1 MAKILL
7 GAFMGAISGSVSGTT
22 FSTNRSGAYV
32 KKKNV
37 KKFKPG
43 SDLSETVNLPS
54 SGSVVSSVRA
64 RFASI
69 SKSWKLIS
77 IAKRTAF
84 NNAVADWTQIDA
96 LGNTVTLSGFNLF
109 SKLNGTAGALFSLA
123 TAPFT
128 AVPITTVPAKIA
140 GNFVQEATL
149 DFTVLKQSFEASG
162 YNGPISNTNAILVE
176 MTRPMSAGVSKPSDS
191 DFRQIAVINAPLVGP
206 ATEYDVSDQ
215 YAAKMGSIV
224 GAEGKV
230 IFTRLSMV
238 SITGGQKNTF
248 NQFVEKIA

>member
-69 SKSWKLIS
+69 SKTWKLLPQ
-77 IAKRTAF
+77 AARTAF
-84 NNAVADWTQIDA
+84 NNAVADWKQTDA
-96 LGNTVTLSGFNLF
+96 LGNTITLSGFNLF
-109 SKLNGTAGALFSLA
+109 SKLNGVAAALASIA
-123 TAPFT
+123 TTPFLGS
-128 AVPITTVPAKIA
+128 PITTVPAKIV

-149 DFTVLKQSFEASG
+149 DFTILKQSFEATG
-162 YNGPISNTNAILVE
+162 FNGAISDSNAILVE
-176 MTRPMSAGVSKPSDS
+176 MTRPMSPGVSKPSDS
-191 DFRQIAVINAPLVGP
+191 DFRQIAVINTPLVAP
-206 ATEYDVSDQ
+206 ETEYDVSDQ
-215 YAAKMGSIV
+215 YNAKMGSIV

-238 SITGGQKNTF
+238 SITDGQKNTY